1 MVARFGTNELF
12 LLAMGR
18 YSLLATRENRWA
30 ASVCTEDGSE
40 LSVVG
45 PKVAHG
51 DVSTTPL
58 LIDYRSLHKT
68 YRARLQTADDSD
80 KSRVM

>member
-58 LIDYRSLHKT
+58 IDHRSLHKA

-80 KSRVM
+80 KWRVM